1 MNFWLPANSG
11 VSSCVR
17 RTDLLPRI
25 KAHPPQVV
33 ESLLW
38 FHTAPGDPVVDL
50 FGGRFMLAVA
60 TADNESSNPMWGIM
74 TIVAL
79 ARGLMFLGRVMS

>member
-1 MNFWLPANSG
+1 MPGAAD
-11 VSSCVR
+11 R
-17 RTDLLPRI
+17 ATDTPI
-25 KAHPPQVV
+25 CSPCQSAPPQVV